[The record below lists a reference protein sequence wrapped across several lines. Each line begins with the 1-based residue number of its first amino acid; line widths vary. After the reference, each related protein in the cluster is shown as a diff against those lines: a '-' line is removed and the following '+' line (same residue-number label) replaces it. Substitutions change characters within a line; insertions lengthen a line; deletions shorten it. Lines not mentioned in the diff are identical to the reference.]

1 MRKETD
7 LDGVKNVLRD
17 FLHLPIEKTK
27 FSPIVVQHPIFESG
41 YTVVDENLVNL
52 MEPDGLKQA
61 VLATEK
67 QIDKINKLIQ
77 CTFLVRKSYYLTFL
91 KFIKQYLSLEDFS
104 YLLGL
109 LWTQEEVPNNDV
121 NVPISLSVK
130 WFREADKKFL
140 MDAEEYSE
148 FQKLPEMI
156 TVYRGVSKKQKEDG
170 MSWTTSKKKAEWFS
184 KRYGNGYVIM
194 GNANKKD
201 VLAYFTRRNEKEIV
215 IEPQNVKNT
224 RRID

>member
-1 MRKETD
+1 
-7 LDGVKNVLRD
+7 
-17 FLHLPIEKTK
+17 
-27 FSPIVVQHPIFESG
+27 
-41 YTVVDENLVNL
+41 
-52 MEPDGLKQA
+52 MEPDGFKQA
-61 VLATEK
+61 VSAIEK

-91 KFIKQYLSLEDFS
+91 KFAKPYLSLEDFS
-104 YLLGL
+104 YLLGI
-109 LWTQEEVPNNDV
+109 LWTKEEVPNNDV
-121 NVPISLSVK
+121 NVPTSLSAK

-184 KRYGNGYVIM
+184 QRYGDGYVIM
-194 GNANKKD
+194 GKANKKD
-201 VLAYFTRRNEKEIV
+201 VFAYFTRRDEKEIV
-215 IEPQNVKNT
+215 IEPKNVKNT